1 MPVLA
6 DRTRIQIETAI
17 GYNLGAIFEGSWT
30 AVSSATSNT
39 DTKWKGTADSANGR
53 WLHITHTGSGEDGNI
68 ARVTDDN
75 GSGVL
80 THDALDSTPTIGET
94 YMLWD
99 ERYRPDAIHSFINT
113 AVLGLY
119 GRAYNPA
126 EYPEVSS
133 STGPFSNSSS
143 PATALHGAGSVARF
157 DIPSGFSMI
166 TRLEYRSSFT
176 STSIH
181 SCDSVFD
188 ESGTSTSTAS
198 QNANITATVDT
209 EDKKRGTASNKF
221 VYAAGASAGDVST
234 DSITSKDLSGYDY
247 IEGWVKIALAA
258 GTSAG
263 NLKILLDN
271 TANCASPLETLSV
284 PALNFDTDFQVN
296 DEWTYFRIK
305 LANPELD
312 TAIISVGLEYDYDL
326 GATTVWLDDL
336 KAVKNNEAVWTP
348 VSNRLW
354 HIDKN
359 TRDLILSSAGRS
371 TIGYSMMKIVGG
383 DEPTLLTADATANEV
398 SDDYVIAKATA
409 LALSAYGPENER
421 TERQIAMWE
430 ARASQAYR
438 RLPMLTNVRE
448 VE

>member
-6 DRTRIQIETAI
+6 DRTREQIRVAI
-17 GYNLGAIFEGSWT
+17 GYNLGAVFLS
-30 AVSSATSNT
+30 
-39 DTKWKGTADSANGR
+39 TADSGDSASVVDR
-53 WLHITHTGSGEDGNI
+53 QARGNI
-68 ARVTDDN
+68 DTEN
-75 GSGVL
+75 GKWIVSTSGANDGEIRQVID
-80 THDALDSTPTIGET
+80 TVVSGNGVDMTVDEFTNSVSTMT
-94 YMLWD
+94 YERWS
-99 ERYRPDAIHSFINT
+99 ERYNPVSIHEFINT

-119 GRAYNPA
+119 GRAYSPA

-166 TRLEYRSSFT
+166 NRLEYRSSFT

-247 IEGWVKIALAA
+247 IEGWVKISITG
-258 GTSAG
+258 GTTEG

-438 RLPMLTNVRE
+438 RLPMLTNVRV